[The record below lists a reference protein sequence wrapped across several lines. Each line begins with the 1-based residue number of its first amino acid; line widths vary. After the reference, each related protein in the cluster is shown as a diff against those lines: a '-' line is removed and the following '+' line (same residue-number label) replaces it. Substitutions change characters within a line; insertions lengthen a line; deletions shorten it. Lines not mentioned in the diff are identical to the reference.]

1 MKSLFDALNLV
12 YNEPEKRGFIWL
24 NLISLMFTV

>member
-12 YNEPEKRGFIWL
+12 YNEPEKRSFVWL
-24 NLISLMFTV
+24 NVISGT